1 VNDETERW
9 LEPLLVAALN
19 AGADTTKI
27 IRQATTP
34 GAEAMSPNA
43 DSMTSVAPEGVK
55 VRAIDW
61 IRFGSLLRQH
71 LEWTDYPEAPK

>member
-1 VNDETERW
+1 MA
-9 LEPLLVAALN
+9 EPLLVAALN

-55 VRAIDW
+55 HRAIDW
-61 IRFGSLLRQH
+61 IRFWSLLREH
-71 LEWTDYPEAPK
+71 LEWTGYPEAPK